1 MSDNKILLDE
11 LRYKR
16 NIEEVEK
23 KQREKELNNAIKII
37 KQKKELIEGNELQK
51 IKKRN
56 RLVDQAFNDQKLYEE
71 IIKQQIKEKEEEK
84 IIEKLKKKTLVENG
98 KDILRQIM
106 EKKEK
111 KKLQER
117 FKLEEGRIMKQT
129 QDDYLK
135 TLERIKLQKLKEME
149 KLGIKP
155 IYRVD
160 LEKIKII

>member
-1 MSDNKILLDE
+1 MSDNQILLDE

-71 IIKQQIKEKEEEK
+71 IIKKQIKEKEEEK
-84 IIEKLKKKTLVENG
+84 IIEKLKKKTLEENG

>member
-1 MSDNKILLDE
+1 
-11 LRYKR
+11 
-16 NIEEVEK
+16 
-23 KQREKELNNAIKII
+23 
-37 KQKKELIEGNELQK
+37 
-51 IKKRN
+51 
-56 RLVDQAFNDQKLYEE
+56 
-71 IIKQQIKEKEEEK
+71 
-84 IIEKLKKKTLVENG
+84 
-98 KDILRQIM
+98 M